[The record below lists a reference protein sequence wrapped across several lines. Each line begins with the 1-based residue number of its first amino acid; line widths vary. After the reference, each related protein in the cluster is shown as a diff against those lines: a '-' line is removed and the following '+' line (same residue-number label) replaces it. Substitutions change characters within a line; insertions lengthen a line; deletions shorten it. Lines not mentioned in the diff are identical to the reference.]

1 MEEESVQSLGT
12 QAKEAKGF
20 HTHQSGPRTYA
31 DVKEFLQTD
40 PTIRVMKSGIE
51 GIFGGLWIL
60 LLVTVSFAFAEVV
73 RVWVFGFKD
82 EKEQRKLRYF
92 ADRKNRITIT
102 LFCIIVY
109 VITVLLFLTAEG
121 KRIISN
127 GTVIFLFGA
136 TIYMVFFYKSKKPK
150 VSFAGDEGDQTSSG
164 RSQAGNSLSGRTYER
179 APERPAPE
187 TLDASQSP
195 EDVLRFRN
203 VPDKDSSRLS
213 TSTEGKSKK
222 RQKK

>member
-1 MEEESVQSLGT
+1 MGT

-102 LFCIIVY
+102 LFCIITNA
-109 VITVLLFLTAEG
+109 ITTVGQRAICTRWRAFVMVT
-121 KRIISN
+121 IIVW
-127 GTVIFLFGA
+127 TQD
-136 TIYMVFFYKSKKPK
+136 TII
-150 VSFAGDEGDQTSSG
+150 AIT
-164 RSQAGNSLSGRTYER
+164 RT
-179 APERPAPE
+179 
-187 TLDASQSP
+187 
-195 EDVLRFRN
+195 
-203 VPDKDSSRLS
+203 
-213 TSTEGKSKK
+213 
-222 RQKK
+222 